1 MKYRIYFHDPTFF
14 LYSQIPH
21 NFPGF
26 NFKTDLSGGG
36 KFSLFFSVTQRKDL
50 NTKSSPCIE
59 DPGYDYQHCVRN
71 YLALEIGCKLPWDNS
86 QEFNEC
92 STIDDLLEYSIAYH
106 KFSVYGLLKITNQT
120 KCVKPCNY
128 KQYKMIGQEQYNKKH
143 SLEEANSTRIFAK
156 HYVYIAATE
165 EIVIEKE
172 VAGYTGL
179 SLLADMGGSL
189 GMFLGFSFLGAWDKA
204 ELLILWTI
212 QAWKHKI
219 VVD

>member
-1 MKYRIYFHDPTFF
+1 MNR
-14 LYSQIPH
+14 
-21 NFPGF
+21 
-26 NFKTDLSGGG
+26 
-36 KFSLFFSVTQRKDL
+36 
-50 NTKSSPCIE
+50 KSSPCIE
-59 DPGYDYQHCVRN
+59 DPGYDYQQCIRN
-71 YLALEIGCKLPWDNS
+71 YLAREIGCKLPWDNS

-92 STIDDLLEYSIAYH
+92 STVDDLLEYSTAYH
-106 KFSVYGLLKITNQT
+106 LLSVSGLLNITNKT
-120 KCVKPCNY
+120 KCVKPCYY
-128 KQYKMIGQEQYNKKH
+128 KQYKMVGQEQYNKNY
-143 SLEEANSTRIFAK
+143 SLAGLEEANTSRLFSK
-156 HYVYIAATE
+156 HYVYIAASE

>member
-1 MKYRIYFHDPTFF
+1 M
-14 LYSQIPH
+14 
-21 NFPGF
+21 
-26 NFKTDLSGGG
+26 
-36 KFSLFFSVTQRKDL
+36 V
-50 NTKSSPCIE
+50 
-59 DPGYDYQHCVRN
+59 
-71 YLALEIGCKLPWDNS
+71 
-86 QEFNEC
+86 
-92 STIDDLLEYSIAYH
+92 
-106 KFSVYGLLKITNQT
+106 GL
-120 KCVKPCNY
+120 
-128 KQYKMIGQEQYNKKH
+128 EQYNKNY
-143 SLEEANSTRIFAK
+143 SLAGLEDANTSRLFSK
-156 HYVYIAATE
+156 HYLYIAASE